1 VVSDGQGDWDAP
13 PNWDT
18 VGEAQKGGM
27 EGVIAEEHE
36 AQMGGASVACMCW
49 EDASVPVTGTVSGEG
64 RASVGAGA
72 AADVERWEGTKP

>member
-1 VVSDGQGDWDAP
+1 MVSDGQGNWDAP

-36 AQMGGASVACMCW
+36 AQIDGASAACMHW
-49 EDASVPVTGTVSGEG
+49 EDVSVPVTGMVSGEG

-72 AADVERWEGTKP
+72 AADVP